1 MIRTLRCNQSSFHK
15 VTFDRGLNVIL
26 ADRTI
31 EETKKQ
37 SRNGLGKSTLLEL
50 IHFCLGGDFKGPVV
64 AQALN
69 GWIFTLDL
77 EVQGKPVSVSR
88 DTAAPARVVIEG
100 ETTDWPIQCSR

>member
-26 ADRTI
+26 ADRTK

-50 IHFCLGGDFKGPVV
+50 IHFCL
-64 AQALN
+64 
-69 GWIFTLDL
+69 
-77 EVQGKPVSVSR
+77 
-88 DTAAPARVVIEG
+88 
-100 ETTDWPIQCSR
+100 